1 MLAGGLLLALLSV
14 GLEAK
19 PASQLPQKVGLSL
32 PRCCAPKES
41 LGRGGGTAGSSFPL
55 GFLAGRRPPTHVSG
69 RAVVGGALR
78 ALTVRDRS
86 QRGHSCPHVTL
97 RCQSQTRV

>member
-1 MLAGGLLLALLSV
+1 MQISPVLAGGLLLALLSV

-41 LGRGGGTAGSSFPL
+41 LGRGGGTAGL
-55 GFLAGRRPPTHVSG
+55 WLEGT
-69 RAVVGGALR
+69 LR